1 MEVYGQD
8 VISKIHLAM
17 VISKTMTTYTQDYN
31 SNINF
36 MTDVWLSPNHYAYVA
51 FTAHFEVWG
60 QPIAIVLD
68 IVEVPEVRLSTMTA
82 TIAEI

>member
-1 MEVYGQD
+1 
-8 VISKIHLAM
+8 M
-17 VISKTMTTYTQDYN
+17 VICKMMITHTQDYD

-36 MTDVWLSPNHYAYVA
+36 ATDAWSSPNHYAYVA

-68 IVEVPEVRLSTMTA
+68 IIEVPEVRLLTMTA